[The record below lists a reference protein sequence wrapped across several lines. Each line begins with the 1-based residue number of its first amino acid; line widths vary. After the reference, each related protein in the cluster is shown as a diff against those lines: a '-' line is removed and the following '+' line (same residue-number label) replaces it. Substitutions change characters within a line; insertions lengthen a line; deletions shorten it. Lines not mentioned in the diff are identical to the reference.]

1 MSQDHVTYKQLGSCD
16 LRAPIFEMLWGSLE
30 EPCWSVKVL
39 EREREVVKELI
50 QKKLGPFLVRSEA
63 QESFFHLS
71 L

>member
-1 MSQDHVTYKQLGSCD
+1 
-16 LRAPIFEMLWGSLE
+16 MLWGSLE

-63 QESFFHLS
+63 QESDLFGLS